1 MSDLLDKFRTVLR
14 ACEGARS
21 MAEIYT
27 DEEDLDRFSV
37 GYVEEVG
44 RETYTLAAIDDE
56 GRFDGRQVGRLEAI
70 IKLTVDSEYLSAL
83 KLLHEGGSALE
94 PTRPSGPP
102 PRDLRAG
109 LEAAMRDR
117 TVASVIDVDHQAH
130 TGFVTDVGE
139 EFVEISEI
147 RRDGHRDGMTI
158 LRLDDVFRV
167 DIGGRTEQ
175 ARGFLHRVRMGL

>member
-1 MSDLLDKFRTVLR
+1 MADLIDKFRAVLLT
-14 ACEGARS
+14 CQESHS
-21 MAEIYT
+21 MAELYT
-27 DEEDLDRFSV
+27 DEEELDRFSV
-37 GYVEEVG
+37 GYIEEVG
-44 RETYTLAAIDDE
+44 RETYTLAAVDDE

-83 KLLHEGGSALE
+83 KLLHEGSGALE
-94 PTRPSGPP
+94 PTRPTGPP
-102 PRDLRAG
+102 PRDLEAG
-109 LEAAMRDR
+109 LRGAMRDR
-117 TVASVIDVDHQAH
+117 MVASVLDVDHEAH
-130 TGFVTDVGE
+130 TGFITDVGE

-147 RRDGHRDGMTI
+147 RRDGHRDGTTI